1 MKNKKLNM
9 NKKMKSNFTFKNK
22 YIKEKINLDKF
33 EDNTNF
39 NEFLMREKMFEYKLY
54 SNKEKMM
61 KSIND
66 EIFSKMQTKPNI
78 DEKSRK
84 IMNDKNKRQKRI
96 KQNNS
101 TSRINNKR
109 QLMKLENCN
118 SDKNFKTNNNNIKTI
133 VNNGNRN
140 NIKRKY
146 TFEKLKAKK
155 NLTINNIDKEANDI
169 KRTNSENN
177 IKIKRNQKME
187 LYTSKINKF
196 IKKSKS
202 SKLIY
207 MDRIKT
213 KSDYDTIIKYN
224 AFSASVKMKKIEIL
238 KINEQINNLCD
249 KEINFYSFCQLLFDF
264 GFVNIKH
271 QEKYILKYDEIDNND
286 EIIDNLLIRAYF
298 DENLIAKEFIFNE
311 INIIKNAFKSINEN
325 FIVQK
330 YETDNL
336 ENNKN
341 IEAILS
347 DINFS
352 ISIHQ
357 FKLFVYIITNLFD
370 GIDAENIIKINDREK
385 SIKDIQKHL
394 EDKNNVNVKKSE
406 EIKNEKLYIFELI
419 RKIVLVKN
427 LDKFTTD
434 YINNYKIHF
443 NYMINNYEKF
453 KILSEVQNKEKTNK
467 QKEVFRNHTEYS
479 FKPRVNKSKSIN
491 YFKDKLDN
499 TKKNKENNFYKNQSL
514 KNYELSK
521 EKKLTFKPKI
531 ESPNLK
537 KIFEKSLK
545 NNTSVRNK
553 AKKFDNILHNLKVKV
568 NTIKEI
574 NKENT
579 KVNNITNNPK
589 KDNNEFLVT
598 FNPEK
603 LIKEKSENIKIKS
616 KPKTKINN
624 KNQNEKINSN
634 RTKKNNIKSV
644 IMLNIKN
651 AKKNSLLVIDP
662 NDDYKE
668 VINKFCIE
676 NEFQSEQ
683 YMKILQAVRY
693 KINQN
698 NF

>member
-109 QLMKLENCN
+109 PLMKLENCN

-155 NLTINNIDKEANDI
+155 NLTINNIDKEANNI

-385 SIKDIQKHL
+385 SIKDIQKNL
-394 EDKNNVNVKKSE
+394 DDKNNVNVKKSE

-624 KNQNEKINSN
+624 KNQNKKINSN

>member
-84 IMNDKNKRQKRI
+84 IMNDKSKRQKRI

-109 QLMKLENCN
+109 QLIRLENCN

>member
-325 FIVQK
+325 FIIQK

>member
-1 MKNKKLNM
+1 
-9 NKKMKSNFTFKNK
+9 MKSNFTFKNK

-385 SIKDIQKHL
+385 SIKDIQKNL

>member
-84 IMNDKNKRQKRI
+84 IMNDKSKRQKRI

-109 QLMKLENCN
+109 QLMRLENCN

-271 QEKYILKYDEIDNND
+271 QEKYIMKYDEIDNND

-385 SIKDIQKHL
+385 SIKDIQKNL

-603 LIKEKSENIKIKS
+603 LIKEKSENIKIES

>member
-109 QLMKLENCN
+109 PLMKLENCN

>member
-140 NIKRKY
+140 NIKGKY

-443 NYMINNYEKF
+443 NYMINNYQKF

-545 NNTSVRNK
+545 NNTSLRNK

>member
-1 MKNKKLNM
+1 
-9 NKKMKSNFTFKNK
+9 
-22 YIKEKINLDKF
+22 
-33 EDNTNF
+33 
-39 NEFLMREKMFEYKLY
+39 
-54 SNKEKMM
+54 M

-101 TSRINNKR
+101 ASRINNKR
-109 QLMKLENCN
+109 PLMKLENCN
-118 SDKNFKTNNNNIKTI
+118 SDKKFKTNNNNIKTI
-133 VNNGNRN
+133 VNNDYRN

-169 KRTNSENN
+169 KGTNSENN

-385 SIKDIQKHL
+385 SIKDIQKNL

-499 TKKNKENNFYKNQSL
+499 TKK
-514 KNYELSK
+514 
-521 EKKLTFKPKI
+521 I
-531 ESPNLK
+531 K
-537 KIFEKSLK
+537 KIIF
-545 NNTSVRNK
+545 
-553 AKKFDNILHNLKVKV
+553 
-568 NTIKEI
+568 
-574 NKENT
+574 
-579 KVNNITNNPK
+579 
-589 KDNNEFLVT
+589 
-598 FNPEK
+598 
-603 LIKEKSENIKIKS
+603 IKIKVL
-616 KPKTKINN
+616 KTTN
-624 KNQNEKINSN
+624 
-634 RTKKNNIKSV
+634 
-644 IMLNIKN
+644 
-651 AKKNSLLVIDP
+651 
-662 NDDYKE
+662 
-668 VINKFCIE
+668 
-676 NEFQSEQ
+676 
-683 YMKILQAVRY
+683 
-693 KINQN
+693 
-698 NF
+698 

>member
-101 TSRINNKR
+101 TSRVNNKR

-133 VNNGNRN
+133 VNNGYRN

>member
-109 QLMKLENCN
+109 PLMKLENCN

-140 NIKRKY
+140 NIKGKY

>member
-109 QLMKLENCN
+109 PLMKLENCN

-616 KPKTKINN
+616 KPKIKINN

-634 RTKKNNIKSV
+634 RIKKNNIKSV

>member
-271 QEKYILKYDEIDNND
+271 QEKYIMKYDEIDNND

-341 IEAILS
+341 IERILS

-385 SIKDIQKHL
+385 SIKDIQKNL

>member
-9 NKKMKSNFTFKNK
+9 NKKMKSNLTFKNK

-109 QLMKLENCN
+109 QLMRLENCN
-118 SDKNFKTNNNNIKTI
+118 SYKNFKTNNNNIKTI

-644 IMLNIKN
+644 ILLNIKN

>member
-109 QLMKLENCN
+109 QLMQLENCN

>member
-1 MKNKKLNM
+1 
-9 NKKMKSNFTFKNK
+9 
-22 YIKEKINLDKF
+22 
-33 EDNTNF
+33 
-39 NEFLMREKMFEYKLY
+39 
-54 SNKEKMM
+54 
-61 KSIND
+61 
-66 EIFSKMQTKPNI
+66 
-78 DEKSRK
+78 
-84 IMNDKNKRQKRI
+84 
-96 KQNNS
+96 
-101 TSRINNKR
+101 
-109 QLMKLENCN
+109 MKLENCN

-224 AFSASVKMKKIEIL
+224 TFSASVKMKKIEIL

-352 ISIHQ
+352 ISIHL

>member
-109 QLMKLENCN
+109 QLMQLENCN

-155 NLTINNIDKEANDI
+155 NLTINNIDKEANNI

-624 KNQNEKINSN
+624 KNQNKKINSN

>member
-109 QLMKLENCN
+109 PLMKLENCN

-325 FIVQK
+325 FIIQK

-574 NKENT
+574 NKENS

>member
-1 MKNKKLNM
+1 
-9 NKKMKSNFTFKNK
+9 MKSNFTFKNK

-109 QLMKLENCN
+109 PLMKLENCN

-155 NLTINNIDKEANDI
+155 NLTINNIDKEANNI

-357 FKLFVYIITNLFD
+357 FKLFVYIISNLFD

-385 SIKDIQKHL
+385 SIKVIQKNL

-634 RTKKNNIKSV
+634 KTKKNNIKSV

>member
-1 MKNKKLNM
+1 
-9 NKKMKSNFTFKNK
+9 MKSNFTFKNK

-84 IMNDKNKRQKRI
+84 IMNDKNKRQKRT

-271 QEKYILKYDEIDNND
+271 QEKYIMKYDEIDNND

-385 SIKDIQKHL
+385 SIKDIQKNL

-579 KVNNITNNPK
+579 KVNNITNNP
-589 KDNNEFLVT
+589 NNEFLVT

>member
-385 SIKDIQKHL
+385 SIKDIQKNL

-545 NNTSVRNK
+545 NNTSVKNK

>member
-66 EIFSKMQTKPNI
+66 EIFSKMKTKPNI

-683 YMKILQAVRY
+683 YMKILKAVRY

>member
-1 MKNKKLNM
+1 
-9 NKKMKSNFTFKNK
+9 MKSNFTFKNK

-385 SIKDIQKHL
+385 SIKDIQKNL

-568 NTIKEI
+568 NTIKEK

-683 YMKILQAVRY
+683 YMKLLQAVRY

>member
-109 QLMKLENCN
+109 QLMRLENCN

-624 KNQNEKINSN
+624 KNLNEKINSN

-651 AKKNSLLVIDP
+651 AKKNSLLVIDQ

>member
-109 QLMKLENCN
+109 PLMKLENCN

-624 KNQNEKINSN
+624 KNQNKKINSN

>member
-1 MKNKKLNM
+1 
-9 NKKMKSNFTFKNK
+9 MKSNFTFKNK

-109 QLMKLENCN
+109 PLMKLENCN

-545 NNTSVRNK
+545 NNISVRNK

-603 LIKEKSENIKIKS
+603 LIKEKSENIKTKS

-683 YMKILQAVRY
+683 YMKILKAVRY

>member
-545 NNTSVRNK
+545 NNTSLRNK

-579 KVNNITNNPK
+579 KVNNIANNPK
-589 KDNNEFLVT
+589 KDNNKFLVT

>member
-1 MKNKKLNM
+1 
-9 NKKMKSNFTFKNK
+9 MKSNFTFKNK

-118 SDKNFKTNNNNIKTI
+118 SDKNFKTNNNIKTI

-202 SKLIY
+202 SKIIY
-207 MDRIKT
+207 MDKIKT

-271 QEKYILKYDEIDNND
+271 QEKYIMKYDEIDNND

>member
-109 QLMKLENCN
+109 QLIRLENCN

-271 QEKYILKYDEIDNND
+271 QEKYIMKYDEIDNND

-385 SIKDIQKHL
+385 SIKDIQKNL

-427 LDKFTTD
+427 LDKFTTN

>member
-155 NLTINNIDKEANDI
+155 NLTINNIDKEANNI

>member
-1 MKNKKLNM
+1 M
-9 NKKMKSNFTFKNK
+9 
-22 YIKEKINLDKF
+22 
-33 EDNTNF
+33 
-39 NEFLMREKMFEYKLY
+39 
-54 SNKEKMM
+54 
-61 KSIND
+61 
-66 EIFSKMQTKPNI
+66 
-78 DEKSRK
+78 
-84 IMNDKNKRQKRI
+84 
-96 KQNNS
+96 
-101 TSRINNKR
+101 
-109 QLMKLENCN
+109 
-118 SDKNFKTNNNNIKTI
+118 
-133 VNNGNRN
+133 
-140 NIKRKY
+140 
-146 TFEKLKAKK
+146 
-155 NLTINNIDKEANDI
+155 TINNIDKEANDI

-385 SIKDIQKHL
+385 SIKDIQKHQ

>member
-1 MKNKKLNM
+1 
-9 NKKMKSNFTFKNK
+9 MKSNFTFKNK

-603 LIKEKSENIKIKS
+603 LIKEKSEKIKIKS

>member
-1 MKNKKLNM
+1 M

-109 QLMKLENCN
+109 PLMKLENCN

-224 AFSASVKMKKIEIL
+224 TFSASVKMKKIEIL

>member
-385 SIKDIQKHL
+385 SIKDIQKNL

-568 NTIKEI
+568 NTIKEK

-651 AKKNSLLVIDP
+651 AKKNSLFVIDT

>member
-9 NKKMKSNFTFKNK
+9 NKKMKSNLTFKNK

-109 QLMKLENCN
+109 QLMRLENCN
-118 SDKNFKTNNNNIKTI
+118 SYKNFKTNNNNIKTI
-133 VNNGNRN
+133 VNNGYRN

-443 NYMINNYEKF
+443 NYIINNYEKF

>member
-1 MKNKKLNM
+1 
-9 NKKMKSNFTFKNK
+9 MKSNFTFKNK

-84 IMNDKNKRQKRI
+84 IINDKNKRQKRI

-155 NLTINNIDKEANDI
+155 NLTVNNIDKEANDI

-271 QEKYILKYDEIDNND
+271 QEKYIMKYDEIDNND
-286 EIIDNLLIRAYF
+286 EIIDNLL
-298 DENLIAKEFIFNE
+298 LLFIIMFKYLL
-311 INIIKNAFKSINEN
+311 NIII
-325 FIVQK
+325 I
-330 YETDNL
+330 YY
-336 ENNKN
+336 
-341 IEAILS
+341 
-347 DINFS
+347 
-352 ISIHQ
+352 
-357 FKLFVYIITNLFD
+357 KL
-370 GIDAENIIKINDREK
+370 
-385 SIKDIQKHL
+385 
-394 EDKNNVNVKKSE
+394 
-406 EIKNEKLYIFELI
+406 
-419 RKIVLVKN
+419 
-427 LDKFTTD
+427 
-434 YINNYKIHF
+434 
-443 NYMINNYEKF
+443 
-453 KILSEVQNKEKTNK
+453 
-467 QKEVFRNHTEYS
+467 
-479 FKPRVNKSKSIN
+479 
-491 YFKDKLDN
+491 
-499 TKKNKENNFYKNQSL
+499 NQ
-514 KNYELSK
+514 
-521 EKKLTFKPKI
+521 
-531 ESPNLK
+531 
-537 KIFEKSLK
+537 
-545 NNTSVRNK
+545 
-553 AKKFDNILHNLKVKV
+553 
-568 NTIKEI
+568 
-574 NKENT
+574 
-579 KVNNITNNPK
+579 
-589 KDNNEFLVT
+589 
-598 FNPEK
+598 
-603 LIKEKSENIKIKS
+603 
-616 KPKTKINN
+616 
-624 KNQNEKINSN
+624 
-634 RTKKNNIKSV
+634 
-644 IMLNIKN
+644 
-651 AKKNSLLVIDP
+651 
-662 NDDYKE
+662 
-668 VINKFCIE
+668 
-676 NEFQSEQ
+676 
-683 YMKILQAVRY
+683 
-693 KINQN
+693 
-698 NF
+698 

>member
-84 IMNDKNKRQKRI
+84 IMNDKSKRQKRI

-385 SIKDIQKHL
+385 SIKDIQKNL